1 MTPEQVSHELRESLV
16 RPAARFMA
24 DAATLEL
31 GAKAGFEG
39 FDFYVGGRGG
49 ALGDVPADVVVA
61 AFVFFA
67 PDHIR
72 AAWERAGAVM
82 PRRDAA
88 TLWSQA
94 AHNWARTN
102 LDDGGAWD
110 RLAALLDRVV
120 HGAAVAGAPVFAGW
134 RTLPEPEDATAR
146 AAHHMNGLR
155 ELRGGLHGAAVLTV
169 GLAPVEAVAVLVPTL
184 LPVLGWNVE
193 TPAPEPLKDRWQLAE
208 ARTDRMFGRHL
219 AALDASER
227 EELVELAKE
236 FAK

>member
-1 MTPEQVSHELRESLV
+1 MTPEQAAHELRESLV

-61 AFVFFA
+61 AFVFFG
-67 PDHIR
+67 PEHIR
-72 AAWERAGAVM
+72 AAWERSERVM
-82 PRRDAA
+82 PRREAA
-88 TLWSQA
+88 ALWAEA

-102 LDDGGAWD
+102 LDDADAWN
-110 RLAALLDRVV
+110 RLAELLDRVV
-120 HGAAVAGAPVFAGW
+120 HDAAVAGAPIFAGW
-134 RTLPEPEDATAR
+134 RTLPEPEDAPAR
-146 AAHHMNGLR
+146 VAHHMNGLR

-169 GLAPVEAVAVLVPTL
+169 GLSPVEAISVLVPNL
-184 LPVLGWNVE
+184 LPVLGWNE
-193 TPAPEPLKDRWQLAE
+193 EPRPADPLKDRWQLAE

-219 AALDASER
+219 AVLEPSER
-227 EELVELAKE
+227 EELIELSKA